1 MKNNKKAQNSNFS
14 TNKTANAPQ
23 ENGDLPK
30 AWHALKVGDALNE
43 LNVEENKGM
52 TKQEVQTRLTK
63 YGPNELKK
71 EKGRSP
77 IKLFLSQFTN
87 VLMVILLVAIALS
100 IAVGEVIDA
109 IIILVIVLA
118 SAILGFTQEYRS
130 EKAVEALK
138 KMTAPMALVLREGIE
153 VKVSTSQ
160 LVPGDIVLIS
170 AGDRIPADARLIEE
184 HSLKVEEAALTGE
197 SAAVNKNNY
206 LLPKDTQLQ
215 DRRNMV
221 YSGTVVSYGRAKAL
235 VTTTGMQTEFGKI
248 AQMVQ
253 ATTTEQTPLERRL
266 ASVGKW
272 IGLLVVIV
280 AISVAVVGILVEQRE
295 PVEMILWAVSLA
307 VAAVPEA
314 LPAIVTGALAIGMYR
329 MAKMNT
335 VVKRLPA
342 VETLGSTSVICSD
355 KTGTMTKGE
364 MTVQRIYTNS
374 TAIKVTGVGYA
385 PEGEFEIEKKRI
397 APDKQL
403 EELLKIAILC
413 NDSALEKDEETKKW
427 TVKGDTT
434 EGALIVAA
442 AKAGISK
449 QALDQEFPR
458 VGEVPFSSERKRMT
472 TIHDI
477 GNKKIAYMKGAPE
490 VVLDKCSK
498 ILLNGE
504 VADLTQKQLIELS
517 KVIEAMSL
525 QALRNLGCAYK
536 ELPETSSNFDE
547 TKEQGFIF
555 VGMIGMIDP
564 PRDEVKDAIAVCRQA
579 GIRVVMITGDHELTA
594 TAVAKELNL
603 LGENDEAHRVL
614 TGSQLEQMTDTQLL
628 NVVEN
633 VVIYARVAPEHK
645 MRIINAWKQKDQV
658 VAMTG
663 DGVNDAPALKR
674 ADIGIAM
681 GITGTEVTKEAA
693 SMVLADDN
701 FASIVKA
708 VREGREIYDNIKK
721 YLTYLLQCNIMEV
734 LVMFV
739 AVVAVPFLAPILT
752 PGEALPT
759 LGSAAIALTAVQL
772 LWMNLVTDGLPAIAL
787 GVDPGDPDLME
798 RKPRK
803 PKESIFTGD
812 VKAFLVGI
820 PLLTSSLL
828 LFAYLMHQPWLGEF
842 QLLEA
847 RTQLLT
853 AMIMIELAIAL
864 SSRSLKHPIYKVG
877 VFKNKY
883 LWYAILASFGLQ
895 LIILYVP
902 GLQTIFDVNAPE
914 LIDWAIGFLL
924 AGITFA
930 VIETSKYLVS
940 KRRKAP
946 PVYALPAALRKLPV
960 P

>member
-1 MKNNKKAQNSNFS
+1 VANNKKSRNSKLENK
-14 TNKTANAPQ
+14 KTANMPQ
-23 ENGDLPK
+23 ETLLLPK
-30 AWHALKVGDALNE
+30 DWHVLKVEDVLKELDVEKNE
-43 LNVEENKGM
+43 GM
-52 TKQEVQTRLTK
+52 TQQAAQTRLSK
-63 YGPNELKK
+63 YGLNELKK
-71 EKGRSP
+71 EKGKSP

-87 VLMVILLVAIALS
+87 VLMVILLAAIALS
-100 IAVGEVIDA
+100 IAVGEAIDA
-109 IIILVIVLA
+109 TIILIIVLA

-138 KMTAPMALVLREGIE
+138 KMTAPTTLVLRDGTE
-153 VKVSTSQ
+153 VKVSTNQ

-170 AGDRIPADARLIEE
+170 VGDRIPADARLIEE
-184 HSLKVEEAALTGE
+184 HSLKVEEATLTGE
-197 SAAVNKNNY
+197 SAAVNKNTVP
-206 LLPKDTQLQ
+206 LPKNTQLQ
-215 DRRNMV
+215 DRHNMV
-221 YSGTVVSYGRAKAL
+221 YSGTVVSYGRAKAV
-235 VTTTGMQTEFGKI
+235 VTATGMQTEFGKI

-253 ATTTEQTPLERRL
+253 TTTTEQTPLEKRL

-280 AISVAVVGILVEQRE
+280 AITVAFVGIFVDQRE

-329 MAKMNT
+329 MAKVNT
-335 VVKRLPA
+335 IVKRLPA

-364 MTVQRIYTNS
+364 MTVQHIYTNN

-385 PEGEFEIEKKRI
+385 PEGEFEIEQKRI
-397 APDKQL
+397 VPDKQIK
-403 EELLKIAILC
+403 ELLKIATLC
-413 NDSALEKDEETKKW
+413 NDSALEKDEKTKKW

-449 QALDQEFPR
+449 QALDQEYPR
-458 VGEVPFSSERKRMT
+458 IAELPFSSERKRMT
-472 TIHDI
+472 TVHNI
-477 GNKKIAYMKGAPE
+477 GNKKVACLKGAPE
-490 VVLDKCSK
+490 VVLDKCTK
-498 ILLNGE
+498 ILFNGE
-504 VADLTQKQLIELS
+504 VQELKQKQRLELS
-517 KVIEAMSL
+517 KVIEAMAL

-536 ELPETSSNFDE
+536 ELPQTTTKLDE
-547 TKEQGFIF
+547 TYEHDFIF
-555 VGMIGMIDP
+555 IGVIGMIDP
-564 PRDEVKDAIAVCRQA
+564 PRDEVKYTITICRRA
-579 GIRVVMITGDHELTA
+579 GIRVVMITGDHVLTA

-603 LGENDEAHRVL
+603 LDENDETNRVL
-614 TGSQLEQMTDTQLL
+614 TGAQLEQMTDKQLF

-633 VVIYARVAPEHK
+633 VVIYARVSPEHK
-645 MRIINAWKQKDQV
+645 MRIVDAWKQKDQV

-701 FASIVKA
+701 FVSIIKA

-739 AVVAVPFLAPILT
+739 AVVAVPYLAAILS

-772 LWMNLVTDGLPAIAL
+772 LWINLVTDGLPAIAL

-803 PKESIFTGD
+803 PKESIFAGG
-812 VKAFLVGI
+812 VKVFLVGI

-842 QLLEA
+842 QLFEA

-853 AMIMIELAIAL
+853 AMILIELAIAL
-864 SSRSLKHPIYKVG
+864 SSRSLKHPVYKVG
-877 VFKNKY
+877 IFKNKY
-883 LWYAILASFGLQ
+883 LWYAILLSFALQ
-895 LIILYVP
+895 LFILYLP
-902 GLQTIFDVNAPE
+902 GIQSVFDVRVPE
-914 LIDWAIGFLL
+914 LIDWAIGLLL
-924 AGITFA
+924 AGITFG
-930 VIETSKYLVS
+930 VIESSKFVAS
-940 KRRKAP
+940 KRRKTGI
-946 PVYALPAALRKLPV
+946 L
-960 P
+960 